1 MANKYESAQLLLRL
15 YEIRREETMRQAR
28 DWFIGFFPESPQ
40 DIIDALRGKDSAHYR
55 MVVSYWDMAASF
67 VNHDVIDE
75 EMFNDTSLEHM
86 AVFSK
91 VQPYLAELRSL
102 VGGPQYLKHL
112 ESLAMRTPNAEERL
126 AQIRRRMKVFA
137 ASNEAAAIKQSL
149 SSASHSDSAALLA
162 EDRKR

>member
-1 MANKYESAQLLLRL
+1 MANKYESAQLLLKL
-15 YEIRREETMRQAR
+15 YEIRREETMRLAR

-40 DIIDALRGKDSAHYR
+40 DIIDALRGKDSGYYR

-75 EMFNDTSLEHM
+75 EMFSDTILEHI

-91 VQPYLAELRSL
+91 VQPFIAELRSL
-102 VGGPQYLKHL
+102 VGEPQYLKHL
-112 ESLAMRTPNAEERL
+112 ESLVMRTPNAEERL

-137 ASNEAAAIKQSL
+137 ASNKAASGG
-149 SSASHSDSAALLA
+149 
-162 EDRKR
+162 EC